1 MMYDGFFKERVILD
15 VHRMFAQLLARYKHD
30 QPDETQCQAEIKQA
44 KLHMGRERSGKYH
57 LVKIEPMSEYN
68 KHRHER

>member
-1 MMYDGFFKERVILD
+1 MMNDCFFEKRVILH
-15 VHRMFAQLLARYKHD
+15 VHRMFAQLLSRYKHD
-30 QPDETQCQAEIKQA
+30 QPDETQCQAKIKQA
-44 KLHMGRERSGKYH
+44 KLHMGWERSGKNH